1 MLELACGQLCP
12 DGFYYGPLAY
22 IPVEHMCECGQERV
36 VYEYEVPLDVA
47 LSYRTKPNS
56 RSSMQGIGDL
66 PVELLISIT
75 NQISRKD
82 VLNLRLCAPRNI
94 LPFINAI
101 VFKEIHLLIDTTDHL
116 EQSQLEEKE
125 GVALQ
130 RLVDVSQSRI
140 VEHVHV
146 LVLKVAN
153 TYNLT
158 AARGKSLFALLLPSL
173 LMRS

>member
-1 MLELACGQLCP
+1 
-12 DGFYYGPLAY
+12 
-22 IPVEHMCECGQERV
+22 
-36 VYEYEVPLDVA
+36 
-47 LSYRTKPNS
+47 
-56 RSSMQGIGDL
+56 MQGIGDL

-101 VFKEIHLLIDTTDHL
+101 VFREIYLSIDTSDDL
-116 EQSQLEEKE
+116 ERWQLEEEKE

-140 VEHVHV
+140 VEHVRV
-146 LVLKVAN
+146 LVLRVARP
-153 TYNLT
+153 YSLV
-158 AARGKSLFALLLPSL
+158 AAFGIFLFALFSYPSL